1 MLIRKYLADLRSS
14 GDLAPENVQLSLRDS
29 LLLKLVR
36 GEVRV
41 KDVEKEL

>member
-1 MLIRKYLADLRSS
+1 MNKTCFCTLA
-14 GDLAPENVQLSLRDS
+14 SLRDS
-29 LLLKLVR
+29 LLPKLMR